1 MNQFLLGALTMASL
15 VAALLFLRSWWL
27 GRDRL
32 FFCFALAF
40 VAFAANWM
48 ALALVE
54 MATEGR
60 YIVFLLRLAGF
71 LCIIAGILDKNR
83 RSRMRRPD
91 SAGR

>member
-1 MNQFLLGALTMASL
+1 MNQFLWGALTTSSL
-15 VAALLFLRSWWL
+15 VVALLFLRSWRV

-32 FFCFALAF
+32 FLCFALAF

-48 ALALVE
+48 ALALGE
-54 MATEGR
+54 MATEGG

-83 RSRMRRPD
+83 RSRIHRSGSVRR
-91 SAGR
+91 